1 MAEAWR
7 SPQQQQRQQKPAAS
21 PLTAPSADQCTVPV
35 RSIAKVGG
43 GGGERTMARQGIGK
57 EFFVFLR
64 CLCGREHG
72 PQMKRLV
79 TITNEC
85 FERVSPTPRALLR
98 QPPNLPDWMD
108 GGGGGGDTQFAP
120 NWDARIA
127 AGICWCRAAWH
138 SALQG
143 CRNGGAAR
151 REWAGWDCRAEL
163 DGVGGRARRDRTTG
177 FAARLPETLRVHQ
190 ARSTPLRQ
198 PGRRA
203 DLAGLAGLAGW
214 DRGDRELRKDWKLS
228 RRARAFP
235 QLETHHQSR

>member
-1 MAEAWR
+1 MRW
-7 SPQQQQRQQKPAAS
+7 
-21 PLTAPSADQCTVPV
+21 
-35 RSIAKVGG
+35 
-43 GGGERTMARQGIGK
+43 
-57 EFFVFLR
+57 
-64 CLCGREHG
+64 
-72 PQMKRLV
+72 
-79 TITNEC
+79 
-85 FERVSPTPRALLR
+85 PTPRALLR
-98 QPPNLPDWMD
+98 QLPNLPDWTD

-120 NWDARIA
+120 TWDARTLA

-163 DGVGGRARRDRTTG
+163 DGVGGRARQNHGIRCASAKN
-177 FAARLPETLRVHQ
+177 AARAPWKPA
-190 ARSTPLRQ
+190 ARHCANLE
-198 PGRRA
+198 GGRA
-203 DLAGLAGLAGW
+203 DLVGLAGLAGW